1 MGKWLSQRYFPNK
14 IKNLQQCAIK
24 IQTFE
29 YGPAVLRTMLIDG
42 TYNVFGSDIDLIYSI
57 SNALN
62 FRVDLRFME
71 EPGSFGLLFTNGTST
86 GAMKKVM
93 TGEVDLIMGMYSL
106 RELRTKF
113 MSFTIP
119 YGSNSMA
126 IIIPPGFRKSTYE
139 LLLRPFE
146 NIVWYCFLGTCAFGI
161 FVIIFVKFQ
170 SDHIKN
176 FIFGNKVKHPLFN
189 MIIILFEGEIVHLP
203 KRNFSRFLL
212 TSFILFCLIQRSLYQ
227 GSLFQFLQSQNRKKE
242 ISSIQEMV
250 DNDFIFYMSEAT
262 EQSVRELNPYKNRKV
277 ISFGEF
283 PAYRIK
289 ALHPEFKGGVLNPV
303 IEIAYWNK
311 LNQNISNIVC
321 KEFVFKNE
329 MVFYFQ
335 KGHYLVHEF
344 SKKIE
349 MLKEAGLTE
358 WWLENHLESKRF
370 FGKSLKTGPTKL
382 KIHELLGVFE
392 ACAYCLIFAGIVL
405 SFEILYMKL
414 FKNHTIRKIF
424 SMKIMTR

>member
-1 MGKWLSQRYFPNK
+1 
-14 IKNLQQCAIK
+14 
-24 IQTFE
+24 
-29 YGPAVLRTMLIDG
+29 MLI
-42 TYNVFGSDIDLIYSI
+42 
-57 SNALN
+57 
-62 FRVDLRFME
+62 
-71 EPGSFGLLFTNGTST
+71 
-86 GAMKKVM
+86 
-93 TGEVDLIMGMYSL
+93 
-106 RELRTKF
+106 
-113 MSFTIP
+113 
-119 YGSNSMA
+119 
-126 IIIPPGFRKSTYE
+126 
-139 LLLRPFE
+139 
-146 NIVWYCFLGTCAFGI
+146 
-161 FVIIFVKFQ
+161 
-170 SDHIKN
+170 
-176 FIFGNKVKHPLFN
+176 FIC
-189 MIIILFEGEIVHLP
+189 
-203 KRNFSRFLL
+203 S
-212 TSFILFCLIQRSLYQ
+212 
-227 GSLFQFLQSQNRKKE
+227 
-242 ISSIQEMV
+242 
-250 DNDFIFYMSEAT
+250 
-262 EQSVRELNPYKNRKV
+262 RKV